1 MATSK
6 WRPVAVPVM
15 CRRCGCEL
23 SSRELTMAD
32 LISCDV
38 GLIDTWNLCAVC
50 RGDKLDRAGLRRGR

>member
-1 MATSK
+1 
-6 WRPVAVPVM
+6 
-15 CRRCGCEL
+15 
-23 SSRELTMAD
+23 MAD